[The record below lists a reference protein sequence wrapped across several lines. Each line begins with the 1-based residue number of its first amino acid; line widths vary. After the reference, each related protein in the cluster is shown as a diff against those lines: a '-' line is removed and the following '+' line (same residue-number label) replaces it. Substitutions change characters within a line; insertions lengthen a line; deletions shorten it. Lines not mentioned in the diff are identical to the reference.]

1 MIFSNTFKALSNLER
16 RKILELLKKGPMSA
30 GEISSKFDIT
40 AATISHHLKVLK
52 EADLIFER
60 KEKNFIYYQINVTVL
75 EEVMLWFVNL
85 KEVNSDV
92 ERK

>member
-1 MIFSNTFKALSNLER
+1 MIFFNTFKALSNLER

-30 GEISSKFDIT
+30 GEISSKFDVT

-60 KEKNFIYYQINVTVL
+60 KEKNFIFYQLNLSVVEDIL
-75 EEVMLWFVNL
+75 IWFTKL
-85 KEVNSDV
+85 KEEDGNV